1 MGQSYAT
8 ADVCYCRAVC
18 SCLHNQSKR
27 TAQCAQSLTL
37 QAQAATLAA
46 PVPRCVVTLSR
57 RRQLCYCAVQRA
69 PRCRRPR
76 RPPSRTPATTQVQL
90 MELNIWCCLSF
101 LLWWPS
107 HDAGVGVHTPS
118 IPNKAGDSS
127 RAGGS
132 LLHKSVCMPASG
144 MQCGPT
150 ACSASQQRAL
160 ISSRLRSGLASS
172 MPAACHCAA
181 SIPGAAALTTPS
193 AQRLRAFG
201 SRAKVGRMAMVA
213 HAATLMCCCIAAVWH
228 RGATTPSASS
238 QQIMA
243 YAHSLHSLYTPCTSQ
258 RKQR

>member
-1 MGQSYAT
+1 MRTEPHPAGSSGNSCSACAT
-8 ADVCYCRAVC
+8 MCSDPVTQTTAVLLRRA
-18 SCLHNQSKR
+18 
-27 TAQCAQSLTL
+27 ACASL
-37 QAQAATLAA
+37 QAASTAAVTDACDHTGAA
-46 PVPRCVVTLSR
+46 HGADHLVLFVFPF
-57 RRQLCYCAVQRA
+57 
-69 PRCRRPR
+69 
-76 RPPSRTPATTQVQL
+76 
-90 MELNIWCCLSF
+90 M
-101 LLWWPS
+101 WPS

-193 AQRLRAFG
+193 AQRLEPLAVGLKWGAWPR
-201 SRAKVGRMAMVA
+201 SRM
-213 HAATLMCCCIAAVWH
+213 L
-228 RGATTPSASS
+228 
-238 QQIMA
+238 Q
-243 YAHSLHSLYTPCTSQ
+243 L
-258 RKQR
+258 

>member
-1 MGQSYAT
+1 MMRAWAFTPLQYLTRQGT
-8 ADVCYCRAVC
+8 AVVPEARFCT
-18 SCLHNQSKR
+18 NQF
-27 TAQCAQSLTL
+27 ACP
-37 QAQAATLAA
+37 QAA
-46 PVPRCVVTLSR
+46 CS
-57 RRQLCYCAVQRA
+57 
-69 PRCRRPR
+69 
-76 RPPSRTPATTQVQL
+76 
-90 MELNIWCCLSF
+90 
-101 LLWWPS
+101 
-107 HDAGVGVHTPS
+107 AG
-118 IPNKAGDSS
+118 
-127 RAGGS
+127 
-132 LLHKSVCMPASG
+132 
-144 MQCGPT
+144 QT